1 MKLQIFKSVTH
12 EVDVEF
18 PFYTQDGA
26 LFCMFTNSGR
36 GTSIQL
42 YPNSGNTSIHSGT
55 LPNEW
60 MLNQQCTEEDFIS
73 AFTVAVSILNTNI
86 KTYTK

>member
-1 MKLQIFKSVTH
+1 MKLRIYKTVTH
-12 EVDVEF
+12 EVDVYF

-26 LFCMFTNSGR
+26 LFCMFTNFGR

-60 MLNQQCTEEDFIS
+60 MLNQQCTEEIFIS
-73 AFTVAVSILNTNI
+73 AFAAAVDTLNTNI